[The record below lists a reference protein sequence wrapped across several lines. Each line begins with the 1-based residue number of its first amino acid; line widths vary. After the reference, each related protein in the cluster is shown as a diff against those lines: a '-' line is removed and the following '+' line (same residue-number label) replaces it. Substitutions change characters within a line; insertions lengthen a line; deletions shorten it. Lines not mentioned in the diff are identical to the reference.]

1 MDVLGFATLGFAFDG
16 IPGEP
21 GTPPPQTAQGSG
33 GFFGSTQNLQT
44 WRVTASSG
52 LRLRGASQARRI
64 PQPEPVV
71 HARTAVS
78 GLRLGSASTITVIR
92 STRDLED
99 LALLGLARQP

>member
-21 GTPPPQTAQGSG
+21 GTPPPSQSAGGG
-33 GFFGSTQNLQT
+33 GFVGTRTLQT
-44 WRVTASSG
+44 WRVTASGG
-52 LRLRGASQARRI
+52 LRLRGASLARRI

-71 HARTAVS
+71 HAVTAVG
-78 GLRLGSASTITVIR
+78 GLRLGSQSTMVVIR

-99 LALLGLARQP
+99 LALLGLARRP

>member
-16 IPGEP
+16 TPGEP
-21 GTPPPQTAQGSG
+21 VTPPPAASTGGG
-33 GFFGSTQNLQT
+33 GFVGTRTLQT
-44 WRVTASSG
+44 WRVTAQGG

-64 PQPEPVV
+64 PQPPPVV
-71 HARTAVS
+71 HAMTTVG
-78 GLRLGSASTITVIR
+78 GLRLGGQSSITVIR